1 MYLFSCSLTQ
11 NVHRRR
17 PTMVDMVADIFED
30 HEPLSKNFLATPLK
44 TCKDC
49 KFKRKC
55 NLEMKVYFLRYS
67 RQGIVDNLTKLSK
80 ICFSV
85 ESFPGGFSRFFGP
98 KCPNLPFEWS
108 AGYSQSNP
116 STLEFF
122 LKFPNFR
129 RSKFSVVWQ
138 LVRQFACTF
147 TFC

>member
-11 NVHRRR
+11 NVRRRR

-67 RQGIVDNLTKLSK
+67 RQGIVDNFTKLSK

-85 ESFPGGFSRFFGP
+85 KSFPGGFSRFCSLNVHICLLSGRLGIH
-98 KCPNLPFEWS
+98 NRIQAL
-108 AGYSQSNP
+108 
-116 STLEFF
+116 
-122 LKFPNFR
+122 
-129 RSKFSVVWQ
+129 
-138 LVRQFACTF
+138 
-147 TFC
+147 